1 MSHDAALDFW
11 QALMQDKELN
21 SILSDILGE
30 QQGTAQQNALV
41 AFAVERGYDFS
52 FAELKA
58 VMSAPEPTNGEIAT
72 LMGLPE
78 AEIWACRLRKNA

>member
-1 MSHDAALDFW
+1 MSHDAALHFW

-21 SILSDILGE
+21 SILSDILGK

-58 VMSAPEPTNGEIAT
+58 VMSGQQPTDAEIAA

-78 AEIWACRLRKNA
+78 AEVWACRLRKSA